1 MMIPDSM
8 TKARLD
14 VRPLLAMVVLSLVAP
29 ATAAGQEPGIGVFV
43 QGAFGSHYSDG
54 GDSRTIG
61 LGVSFGTRFA
71 VVVNAERSHV
81 PTDVT
86 FFPDGYAATRGA
98 TIRFVT
104 GEFRYV
110 PITYKR
116 LSPYVVAG
124 IGRGVS
130 RPNVNQFFPVAVT
143 HDVMLA
149 FPGFG
154 ARVRLAEHLD
164 AFADIR
170 LMFVSRP
177 GEPDAGVL
185 GPLRGGLAW
194 RF

>member
-1 MMIPDSM
+1 
-8 TKARLD
+8 
-14 VRPLLAMVVLSLVAP
+14 
-29 ATAAGQEPGIGVFV
+29 
-43 QGAFGSHYSDG
+43 
-54 GDSRTIG
+54 
-61 LGVSFGTRFA
+61 
-71 VVVNAERSHV
+71 
-81 PTDVT
+81 VT

-130 RPNVNQFFPVAVT
+130 RPNVNQFFPVPVT

-164 AFADIR
+164 AFADLR